1 MYLLKHICIGVNSV
15 IDQLIV
21 ALVPTT
27 SACLSSFTPGT
38 SITAQNGFVNSGLTY
53 FNIDNNNSHL
63 ALSCGCLPNWG
74 SAKNV

>member
-15 IDQLIV
+15 IDLLIV

-38 SITAQNGFVNSGLTY
+38 SITANYGLLNAGLTY
-53 FNIDNNNSHL
+53 FKIDNNKRHL
-63 ALSCGCLPNWG
+63 ALLYGCIPNGG
-74 SAKNV
+74 SAGNV